1 MRSEAPNL
9 LPVFRSR
16 TQAAI
21 LAEVL
26 LRPDL
31 EFSLTDLSQRTA
43 AALSTVHA
51 EVARL
56 VTAEVFTERLVGRS
70 RLVRANPA
78 NLAVRP
84 LTELVALTFGPFGVV
99 RDAFREVPGVY
110 RVLLYGSWAA
120 RYSGESGPPP
130 RDIDVLVI
138 GDADRVDVFEAAEV
152 AERQLRLPV
161 NPIVVSPERF
171 AADADPLIRQVKASP
186 TVTVH
191 EVA

>member
-1 MRSEAPNL
+1 MRSEAPSL

-16 TQAAI
+16 TQAAV

-26 LRPDL
+26 LRPSE
-31 EFSLTDLSQRTA
+31 EFSLTDLARRVG

-51 EVARL
+51 EVERL
-56 VTAEVFTERLVGRS
+56 VRAEVFAERTVGRS
-70 RLVRANPA
+70 RLVRANPE

-99 RDAFREVPGVY
+99 RDAFRVVPGVY
-110 RVLLYGSWAA
+110 RVVLYGSWAA
-120 RYSGESGPPP
+120 RYLGEPGPPP
-130 RDIDVLVI
+130 RDVDVLVV
-138 GDADRVDVFEAAEV
+138 GTADRAAVYEAAEA
-152 AERQLRLPV
+152 AERVLRLPV
-161 NPIVVSPERF
+161 NPVLASPKRF
-171 AADADPLIRQVKASP
+171 AAKDDTLMRQVNASP